1 MFEVP
6 VDGWYAWLGTAA
18 ASLAVLAVA
27 FGLPTA
33 PPPDAAGAA
42 DTVDRTAVAEYGAS
56 AEHPLD
62 DATAVRIT
70 PRSIGM
76 RNDAGRTHATFAYG
90 PVTPVVDGPLRRVL
104 EGAPPEAVFESPAA
118 LRHAAASARGR
129 DARWRPVDGPLIVR
143 HVSLEGEDVT
153 LVGA

>member
-18 ASLAVLAVA
+18 TSVALLAVVL
-27 FGLPTA
+27 GLPTA
-33 PPPDAAGAA
+33 PPPDSTGAA
-42 DTVDRTAVAEYGAS
+42 DTVDRTAATEYGAS

-62 DATAVRIT
+62 DASAVRLT
-70 PRSIGM
+70 PRGIGL

-90 PVTPVVDGPLRRVL
+90 PVTPAHAGPLRQVL
-104 EGAPPEAVFESPAA
+104 DGAPPEAVFGSAAA
-118 LRHAAASARGR
+118 LRRAAMAARAR
-129 DARWRPVDGPLIVR
+129 EARWRPVDGPPLVR